1 MSEKKNKWIAFLLA
15 LVFGFLGFHRFYLGQ
30 KGLGI
35 LYVALVLT
43 GISFFLGL
51 IDAIV
56 FLFMSYDKF
65 NHKYNKQWYDK
76 GYEHPRR
83 YPLRG
88 KRKKQESRPSKKQA
102 LTQIKKKGILH
113 FKGFELEEAESAFK
127 KALEKAPNDLT
138 LHFNLACTYS
148 RLEEIESAWLH
159 LRSAVELG
167 FDDMEKI
174 DHHPALAYLRIQA
187 DWIEKRGKLLKRYAT
202 DANEKSPALFVRLS
216 ALSKARDQGILS
228 PEEFRRKKD
237 SLLRESAPSES
248 ETKNSEGD

>member
-35 LYVALVLT
+35 LYIALVLT
-43 GISFFLGL
+43 GISFFLGF
-51 IDAIV
+51 IDAVV

-65 NHKYNKQWYDK
+65 NRKYNKQWYDK

-83 YPLRG
+83 YPLRS
-88 KRKKQESRPSKKQA
+88 KRKNQRRQPSKIQA
-102 LTQIKKKGILH
+102 LKQLKKKGTLH
-113 FKGFELEEAESAFK
+113 FKGFELEEAEAAFK

-138 LHFNLACTYS
+138 LHFNLACTLS

-174 DHHPALAYLRIQA
+174 DHHPALAYLRVQD
-187 DWIEKRGKLLKRYAT
+187 DWIEKRNQLREAHAT
-202 DANEKSPALFVRLS
+202 GAKEKSPALFIQLS

-228 PEEFRRKKD
+228 TEEFRRKKD
-237 SLLRESAPSES
+237 RLLQQSAPSDS
-248 ETKNSEGD
+248 DTKNSRRD